1 ASAAGNFVSDVGT
14 SASEQGGQV
23 TVGPD
28 GTIYLAGT
36 TTGTLPGQ
44 NRTIQNT
51 TNAFAAALNADGS
64 IAWTQQFGGASGQ
77 SSGQAVAV
85 DPQGSSVLDA
95 LGLPRGTIDLN
106 ESVDLTSQTTL
117 RAGDS
122 FQIKIEGLA
131 PRTATITID

>member
-1 ASAAGNFVSDVGT
+1 M
-14 SASEQGGQV
+14 

-44 NRTIQNT
+44 TRSIQNT
-51 TNAFAAALNADGS
+51 SNAFAAALNANGT

-77 SSGQAVAV
+77 STGAAVAV
-85 DPQGSSVLDA
+85 DPSGSSVLDA
-95 LGLPRGTIDLN
+95 LGLPRGAIDLN

-117 RAGDS
+117 ARGRHVPDQDRRARAAHGHHHHRS
-122 FQIKIEGLA
+122 E
-131 PRTATITID
+131 